1 MNVLM
6 LTHRLPYAPNRG
18 DRTRAY
24 HMLRY
29 LAASYRVHLVS
40 LVHDDEEASRVP
52 ELRDIAA
59 SVSAARC
66 RRAEGLARGVLAL
79 AGRKPLTHA
88 LLDSRELQPVVDQVA
103 SRHPPDVVLAYGSGM
118 ARLALAPP
126 LDNTPLVVD
135 LVDVDSVKW
144 RQYAAVTRL
153 PLRWIYGR
161 EARCLGSFEARVART
176 AFATVVVNE
185 RERRALQVLAPKAAA
200 AVVVPLG
207 LDVKSFTPPRPPAKT
222 ERVVFCGVMNY
233 RPNVEG
239 ISWFLREVWP
249 KIRAARPAATLVIVG
264 ADPVRKLRAL
274 AQHAGGVE
282 LTGTVAD
289 VRPYL
294 WDSSVFVAPLRIAR
308 GMQTKV
314 LECLAAGLPGV
325 ITPAVNDGLPAD
337 IRRACVLAEDALSFA
352 SSVVE
357 LLAKTPSA
365 RRRVT
370 EEIDFEH
377 LAWDRQLGPFAELL
391 EEAAASRFGQAGL
404 RRPA

>member
-66 RRAEGLARGVLAL
+66 RRAAGLARGVVAL

-135 LVDVDSVKW
+135 LVDVDSEKW

-249 KIRAARPAATLVIVG
+249 KVRAARPAATLAIVG

-325 ITPAVNDGLPAD
+325 ITPAVNDGLPQD
-337 IRRACVLAEDALSFA
+337 IRRACVVAEDAVSFA

-357 LLAKTPSA
+357 LLAETPSA